1 MKKSVKNLMREN
13 ENLEK
18 EIHNEDSIKAL
29 TDIVVYLRG
38 SRISMLDQEK
48 VRKDIVEMLID
59 GEKRGQDIREIIGDD
74 FKEFCDNVISEI
86 PKKSNLQV
94 MIENFGDVLL
104 GLDMLLFIRLIF
116 VLLSQITNHTF
127 ISAFPVRLGE
137 MITGI
142 VILVTAVALVQ
153 WICRN
158 SFEGDDAEK
167 DRKYTI
173 IAVFIAMFLTGFC
186 IVMNLFVKVELFM
199 IHPIVIIAIIVL
211 IAILCK
217 VIEYYVK

>member
-104 GLDMLLFIRLIF
+104 GLDMLLCF
-116 VLLSQITNHTF
+116 T
-127 ISAFPVRLGE
+127 
-137 MITGI
+137 
-142 VILVTAVALVQ
+142 
-153 WICRN
+153 
-158 SFEGDDAEK
+158 
-167 DRKYTI
+167 
-173 IAVFIAMFLTGFC
+173 
-186 IVMNLFVKVELFM
+186 
-199 IHPIVIIAIIVL
+199 
-211 IAILCK
+211 
-217 VIEYYVK
+217 

>member
-94 MIENFGDVLL
+94 MIENFGDALW